1 MIYLSIFDLQRSFLL
16 PVDLNAEGVEV
27 EPEEPWHQVQVHR
40 RQGGRARVSNEGAI
54 KLFSRRTFPL
64 RVDTPGSRF
73 LSGSYFFLKL
83 FFLTDF
89 AFDLSHKWKCIIIK
103 ILNRIIKERKRKDSY
118 KQFFGRI
125 LRKSD
130 LDIMGL

>member
-1 MIYLSIFDLQRSFLL
+1 MVFALSWISFYRTNTIRNLSIYLSIYLSIFDLQRSFLL

-64 RVDTPGSRF
+64 RVDT
-73 LSGSYFFLKL
+73 SGSYF
-83 FFLTDF
+83 
-89 AFDLSHKWKCIIIK
+89 S
-103 ILNRIIKERKRKDSY
+103 
-118 KQFFGRI
+118 
-125 LRKSD
+125 
-130 LDIMGL
+130 